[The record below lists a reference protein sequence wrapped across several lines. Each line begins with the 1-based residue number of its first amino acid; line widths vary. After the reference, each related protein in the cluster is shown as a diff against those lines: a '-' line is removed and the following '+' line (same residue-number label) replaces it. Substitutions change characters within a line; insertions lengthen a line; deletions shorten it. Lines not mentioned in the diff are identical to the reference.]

1 MECHGDPNMNKPEDE
16 LARPE
21 RKLSLWDCTA
31 ILVGIIIGSGIYE
44 SSGLVA
50 AQAANTTELATLWI
64 AGAVFSLLGALCYA
78 ELATRYP
85 EEGGDYVYLTQ
96 AFGRPVGF
104 LFAWTQLWII
114 RPGSIGAMAC
124 VFATYAD
131 RLLPLGEHS
140 FLLYAC
146 GSISVLTAINVL
158 GVQQGRVTQNV
169 LSIAKI
175 LGIAGLI
182 VGGLSAGDE
191 HRREAAPGGDGSLSL
206 ALIFVLFAYTG
217 WNEMGCVAAEVRD
230 PRRNIFRALLLGT
243 TIVAVAYLGI
253 NAACGNVLGLGGLQ
267 VNSALPAVTAQAL
280 WGDAGAKAISLLIC
294 ISTLGSTNGMIF
306 TGARI
311 YYAMG
316 KKHRLFAPLA
326 AWSPRFGT
334 PIVSLLL
341 QSAVTLGL
349 VIGFSQAS
357 AAEEART
364 AFQRLVIFMTPPFY
378 LFLIGSALAVIVFRR
393 KQPAREGVYRMPL
406 FPLPPLVV
414 AAASAFMLYR
424 GIDYVLF
431 NYREQGSELAWPAA
445 WVACTIVSGLLL
457 SAVDRNPSPLAGEG
471 SRRPDEG

>member
-1 MECHGDPNMNKPEDE
+1 MNHPNEHA
-16 LARPE
+16 ARPE
-21 RKLSLWDCTA
+21 RKLSLWDCTS

-50 AQAANTTELATLWI
+50 AQASSVMQLASLWI
-64 AGAVFSLLGALCYA
+64 AGAVFSLLGAMCYA

-96 AFGRPVGF
+96 AFGRFVGF

-146 GSISVLTAINVL
+146 GSIAALTAINVL
-158 GVQQGRVTQNV
+158 GVQQGRVTQNI
-169 LSIAKI
+169 LSAAKI
-175 LGIAGLI
+175 LGIALLI
-182 VGGLSAGDE
+182 IGGLLAGDE
-191 HRREAAPGGDGSLSL
+191 HRREAAAGGEGSLSL

-280 WGDAGAKAISLLIC
+280 WGDVGARAISLLIC

-316 KKHRLFAPLA
+316 KQHRLFAPLA
-326 AWSPRFGT
+326 RWSPRFGT
-334 PIVSLLL
+334 PIVSLVL

-349 VIGFSQAS
+349 VVGFSQTS
-357 AAEEART
+357 AAAEARS

-393 KQPAREGVYRMPL
+393 TRPSDDGVYRMPL

-424 GIDYVLF
+424 GVDYLLF
-431 NYREQGSELAWPAA
+431 NYREQGTQLAWPAA
-445 WVACTIVSGLLL
+445 WVAGTIASGLLL
-457 SAVDRNPSPLAGEG
+457 GVVDR
-471 SRRPDEG
+471 RPADQAE